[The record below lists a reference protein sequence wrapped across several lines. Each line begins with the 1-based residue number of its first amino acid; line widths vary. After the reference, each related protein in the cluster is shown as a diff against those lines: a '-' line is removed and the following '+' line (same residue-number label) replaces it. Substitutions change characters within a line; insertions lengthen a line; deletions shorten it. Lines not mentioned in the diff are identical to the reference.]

1 MKKEKF
7 QPAHVE
13 VVTFI
18 AQDVLTASL
27 ERVILRLF
35 SDGDQTEWVGM

>member
-27 ERVILRLF
+27 LRLF
-35 SDGDQTEWVGM
+35 SDGNQTEWVGM